1 MIGNNRTSKKSLYL
15 ALVVGGHGD
24 LIDRFT
30 QNSILK
36 VDYRP
41 IPPEHPELTSCP
53 HKLIL
58 KKWKYFVPL
67 EVKLGPF
74 ISEPTL
80 LRLRKS

>member
-1 MIGNNRTSKKSLYL
+1 MTGNNRTSKNL
-15 ALVVGGHGD
+15 ALVVDCHGD
-24 LIDRFT
+24 LIGHFT
-30 QNSILK
+30 HVKNIILTPEYSSIL
-36 VDYRP
+36 
-41 IPPEHPELTSCP
+41 PEHPELTSCP

-74 ISEPTL
+74 IREPTL

>member
-15 ALVVGGHGD
+15 ALVVDFQEYFIGH
-24 LIDRFT
+24 FT
-30 QNSILK
+30 QNIILK
-36 VDYRP
+36 LEYRP
-41 IPPEHPELTSCP
+41 VPPEYPELTSCP